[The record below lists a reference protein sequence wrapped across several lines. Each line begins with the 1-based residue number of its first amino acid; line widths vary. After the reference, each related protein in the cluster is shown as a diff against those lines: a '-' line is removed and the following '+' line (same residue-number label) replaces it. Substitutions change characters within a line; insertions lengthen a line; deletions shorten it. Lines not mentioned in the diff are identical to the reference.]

1 MKSLLEW
8 EEERKAMFDL
18 HSCNK
23 TLQMMEEFELEKKH
37 FVKNNSSRESSL
49 IFFDLSAAKFLLH
62 ICPTKRWSL
71 QKTVNLD
78 DPFNLEN
85 LKKIIHKDDRNF
97 SIETELMGY
106 NILMSLPPDERKKF
120 WIRFY
125 QRLRNIN
132 AVYCLYV
139 ITIKVYSFDADAN
152 PYIVVI
158 ETKSLPDT
166 YQPEKL
172 HFREFSHR
180 LNKNRK
186 PSECSSKKLTKL
198 EIELLHLIHKG
209 FTTKEIAASRSKSQH
224 TIKNERKV
232 ILRKLDVKNTTIA
245 YDVAN
250 KLDLL

>member
-37 FVKNNSSRESSL
+37 FVKHNSNRESSL
-49 IFFDLSAAKFLLH
+49 TFFDLSAAKFLLY
-62 ICPTKRWSL
+62 ICPTKRWIL

-85 LKKIIHKDDRNF
+85 LKEITHKDDRIF

-106 NILMSLPPDERKKF
+106 NILMSLPLDERKKF
-120 WIRFY
+120 WFRFS
-125 QRLRNIN
+125 QRLKNIN
-132 AVYCLYV
+132 GLYCFYV
-139 ITIKVYSFDADAN
+139 VTIKVYSFDAEAN
-152 PYIVVI
+152 PYILVI
-158 ETKSLPDT
+158 ETKCLPDT
-166 YQPEKL
+166 YKPEKL
-172 HFREFSHR
+172 HFREFSHS
-180 LNKNRK
+180 LNKK
-186 PSECSSKKLTKL
+186 KKQSECIIKKLTKL

-209 FTTKEIAASRSKSQH
+209 FTTKEIADYRNKSYH
-224 TIKNERKV
+224 TIKNERKG
-232 ILRKLDVKNTTIA
+232 ILRKLDVKNTIIA